1 MDDTPAQRSNP
12 RDPGTAVPTPLSP
25 APRVKNAAAGGRL
38 SRSLLAIWKHKWF
51 ALFALV
57 LVALGSW
64 QVARLVFGV
73 AVVVDPV
80 VRGDL
85 VQTVVASG
93 HVETPFRVE
102 IGSQIIGTVDD
113 VLVEE
118 GQRVSKGQALVA
130 IEAGELKAA
139 VVQAEGAVAQ
149 AEARLR
155 QLRELTLPAARESL
169 SQAKATL
176 LNAQQIYDRTADL
189 AKHGYATKASLE
201 DAQKNLDVAR
211 TQMRTA
217 ELEIFTSSPGGSDY
231 VMAETLL
238 NQANANLAT
247 ARSRLSYAT
256 IVAPRDGVLI
266 SRNVERG
273 TVAQPGKVLLVL
285 APAGDVQLVLQID
298 EKNLGLIAVGQ
309 KALASADAF
318 ADKTFAAEVAY
329 INPGID
335 ITRASVEVKL
345 TVPDPPDYLRQDM
358 TVSVD
363 IEVARRSGT
372 LILPLRDI
380 HDALAGSPWAMI
392 LRDHR
397 AHKQPV
403 RIGLRANTHV
413 EILEGAALGD
423 LAVPVTAGVMTG
435 QRIRPVLP

>member
-1 MDDTPAQRSNP
+1 MDDVSPRRPSD
-12 RDPGTAVPTPLSP
+12 RDPGTALPAGPFP
-25 APRVKNAAAGGRL
+25 APGAKKTAARGSL
-38 SRSLLAIWKHKWF
+38 SRSLLAIWTHRWF

-57 LVALGSW
+57 LLALGSW
-64 QVARLVFGV
+64 QVVRMALGV

-85 VQTVVASG
+85 VETVVASG

-102 IGSQIIGTVDD
+102 IGSQITGTVED

-139 VVQAEGAVAQ
+139 AVQAAGAVAQ

-169 SQAKATL
+169 TQAKATL

-189 AKHGYATKASLE
+189 AKNGYATKASLE

-217 ELEIFTSSPGGSDY
+217 ELEVFTSSPGGSDY
-231 VMAETLL
+231 VMAETQL
-238 NQANANLAT
+238 NQANANLDT

-273 TVAQPGKVLLVL
+273 TVAQPGKALLVL
-285 APAGDVQLVLQID
+285 APSGDAQLVLQID

-309 KALASADAF
+309 KALASSDAF
-318 ADKTFAAEVAY
+318 PDKTFPAELAY

-335 ITRASVEVKL
+335 ITRASIEVKL

-363 IEVARRSGT
+363 IEVARRTGT
-372 LILPLRDI
+372 LILPLRDV
-380 HDALAGSPWAMI
+380 HEALMGSPWAMVVK
-392 LRDHR
+392 DHR

-413 EILEGAALGD
+413 EILEGVAQGD

>member
-1 MDDTPAQRSNP
+1 
-12 RDPGTAVPTPLSP
+12 VLF
-25 APRVKNAAAGGRL
+25 AAA
-38 SRSLLAIWKHKWF
+38 
-51 ALFALV
+51 
-57 LVALGSW
+57 LVALGGW
-64 QVARLVFGV
+64 QGARLILGV

-102 IGSQIIGTVDD
+102 IGSQITGTVAD

-118 GQRVSKGQALVA
+118 GQHVSKGQPLIA

-169 SQAKATL
+169 AQAQATL
-176 LNAQQIYDRTADL
+176 LNAQQIYDRTANL
-189 AKHGYATKASLE
+189 AKSGYATKASLD

-211 TQMRTA
+211 TLVRSA
-217 ELEIFTSSPGGSDY
+217 ELEVFTSSPGGSDY
-231 VMAETLL
+231 VMAETQL
-238 NQANANLAT
+238 NQANANLDT
-247 ARSRLSYAT
+247 ARSRLGYAT

-273 TVAQPGKVLLVL
+273 TVAQPGKALLVL
-285 APAGDVQLVLQID
+285 APSGDVQLVLQVD

-309 KALASADAF
+309 KAIASADAF
-318 ADKTFAAEVAY
+318 PDKTFAAQVSY

-345 TVPDPPDYLRQDM
+345 TVPAPPDYLRQDM

-363 IEVARRSGT
+363 VEVARSSAT
-372 LILPLRDI
+372 LVLPLRDI
-380 HDALAGSPWAMI
+380 HDALTGSPWAMVA
-392 LRDHR
+392 RDGR

-403 RIGLRANTHV
+403 RLGLRANSYV
-413 EILEGAALGD
+413 EILEGAAQGD
-423 LAVPVTAGVMTG
+423 LAIPVTAGVLTG

>member
-1 MDDTPAQRSNP
+1 M
-12 RDPGTAVPTPLSP
+12 
-25 APRVKNAAAGGRL
+25 
-38 SRSLLAIWKHKWF
+38 SLAWLRAIWKHRWF
-51 ALFALV
+51 ALFAFV
-57 LVALGSW
+57 LLALGSW
-64 QVARLVFGV
+64 QVARLVLGV

-102 IGSQIIGTVDD
+102 IGSQITGTVED
-113 VLVEE
+113 VLVKE

-130 IEAGELKAA
+130 IQAGELKGA

-169 SQAKATL
+169 TQAQATL
-176 LNAQQIYDRTADL
+176 LNAQQIYDRTANL
-189 AKHGYATKASLE
+189 AKTGYATKASLE

-211 TQMRTA
+211 TQVRTA
-217 ELEIFTSSPGGSDY
+217 QLAVFTTSPGGSDY
-231 VMAETLL
+231 VMAETQL
-238 NQANANLAT
+238 NQANANLDT

-273 TVAQPGKVLLVL
+273 TVVQPGKALLVL
-285 APAGDVQLVLQID
+285 APSGDVQLVLQID

-318 ADKTFAAEVAY
+318 PDKTFSAEVAY

-335 ITRASVEVKL
+335 IARASVEVKL

-380 HDALAGSPWAMI
+380 HDALTGSPWVMT
-392 LRDHR
+392 LKDHR
-397 AHKQPV
+397 AHKQSV
-403 RIGLRANTHV
+403 RIGLRANTYV

-435 QRIRPVLP
+435 QRIRPVMP